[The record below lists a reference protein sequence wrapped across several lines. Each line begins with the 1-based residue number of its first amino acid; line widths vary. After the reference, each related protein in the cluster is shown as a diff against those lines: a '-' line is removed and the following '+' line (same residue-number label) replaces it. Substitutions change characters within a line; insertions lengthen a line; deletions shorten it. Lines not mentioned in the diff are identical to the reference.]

1 MEHKKS
7 KARNGL
13 RGLLYWSLVGVAL
26 AVSMFSF
33 HPSHSSAIQ
42 QCGTHLL
49 QAIAVGSFAGIDCT
63 GANRP
68 SPSRASPLCSDDE
81 PPVGP
86 PPIDFHQQ
94 VESSASGIGLRATDG
109 ALGNAINLFPKARS
123 EAC

>member
-1 MEHKKS
+1 MARKQRTLSPNRRRTGARVPTPRDFEDTMEHKKS

-86 PPIDFHQQ
+86 PP
-94 VESSASGIGLRATDG
+94 
-109 ALGNAINLFPKARS
+109 
-123 EAC
+123 